1 MTHRAL
7 LYCRYTE
14 FYQLLCVSEMSSWF
28 SVQSW
33 KALGFRWWWEPGQ
46 DLRVLIMSI
55 INIFHFQVALVCLP
69 LRDVSAESRAG
80 LGSLVSLIFYCFPR
94 GKGRNSRPVLLLM
107 RFIFFSPR
115 VRALSVQLWFIKQN
129 FFLSYGQIIIFLE
142 NIRPSYLSSV
152 TGRNLWSRAISEAQT
167 RELPGSSANLFTS
180 GWMLTLT

>member
-1 MTHRAL
+1 MMHRAL

-80 LGSLVSLIFYCFPR
+80 LGSLVSLIFYCFPT
-94 GKGRNSRPVLLLM
+94 GKGRKSCPVLLLM
-107 RFIFFSPR
+107 RFIFFFP
-115 VRALSVQLWFIKQN
+115 Q
-129 FFLSYGQIIIFLE
+129 GQ
-142 NIRPSYLSSV
+142 SSV
-152 TGRNLWSRAISEAQT
+152 CPALIHKTKLLPFLWSNKNIFRKYKALLSLLRNWKEFMIPIYFWSTNT
-167 RELPGSSANLFTS
+167 RTS
-180 GWMLTLT
+180 WVKC